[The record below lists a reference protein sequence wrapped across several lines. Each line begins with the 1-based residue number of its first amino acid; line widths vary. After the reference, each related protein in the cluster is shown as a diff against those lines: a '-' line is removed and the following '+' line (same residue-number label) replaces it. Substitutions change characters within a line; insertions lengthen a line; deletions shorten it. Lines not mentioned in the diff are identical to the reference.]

1 MSKNK
6 ENLKLSVF
14 EKILSIVSLS
24 IFILLAILVV
34 TNNVNWLDSAV
45 YSAVSSLTC
54 KPMTIFFKFIT
65 MLCETEVI
73 LILLALFFIFM
84 KNKKLASYIVINT
97 GLCALLNQILK
108 HIFRRIR
115 PVGIALIEQGGFS
128 FPSGH
133 SMIALA
139 FYGYLIYLI
148 QKSKLSNTLKIIFT
162 ILLGIVILLIGISR
176 IYLGVHFASD
186 VLAAY
191 CLSAVFLVIVIYIER
206 KKKF

>member
-24 IFILLAILVV
+24 IFILLTILVV

-73 LILLALFFIFM
+73 LILLALLFIFM

-148 QKSKLSNTLKIIFT
+148 QKSKLSNTLKTIFT